1 MNVVVTFVKKL
12 DLYITKC
19 RQINSS
25 CAPCICIQDLSRK
38 YDLVETITTLSRKS
52 SRKYKIAL
60 SSQKLSVYDSYLII
74 STTFKVKC
82 RYFGHGKKL
91 ILSTKIKKAILI
103 LLHEKALML

>member
-1 MNVVVTFVKKL
+1 MSTNQFE
-12 DLYITKC
+12 LYT
-19 RQINSS
+19 
-25 CAPCICIQDLSRK
+25 PCICIQDLSRK

-82 RYFGHGKKL
+82 RYFAHGKKL
-91 ILSTKIKKAILI
+91 ILSSKIKKAILI
-103 LLHEKALML
+103 LLHEKALRLEYNQRRLCEIKTF